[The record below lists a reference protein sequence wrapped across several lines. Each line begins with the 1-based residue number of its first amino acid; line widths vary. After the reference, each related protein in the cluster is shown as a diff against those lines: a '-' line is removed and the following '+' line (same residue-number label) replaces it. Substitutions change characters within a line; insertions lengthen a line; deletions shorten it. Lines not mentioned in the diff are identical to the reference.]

1 MSRMNL
7 YVQTMGEIV
16 MNMRDEADK
25 VFNLDVSKDEK
36 IKGLV
41 DLELDCINELDAQDQ
56 NMQPEIKNRVSEG
69 LRKIR
74 DYLRVLRS

>member
-1 MSRMNL
+1 
-7 YVQTMGEIV
+7 

-25 VFNLDVSKDEK
+25 VFNSDISKDEK
-36 IKGLV
+36 IKILV

-56 NMQPEIKNRVSEG
+56 NMQPKRKNRVSEG

>member
-1 MSRMNL
+1 MWR
-7 YVQTMGEIV
+7 YD

-25 VFNLDVSKDEK
+25 IFNSNISKEEK
-36 IKGLV
+36 IIALK

-56 NMQPEIKNRVSEG
+56 NMRPQIKNRVSEG

-74 DYLRVLRS
+74 DYLRSL

>member
-1 MSRMNL
+1 ML
-7 YVQTMGEIV
+7 WEKTA

-25 VFNLDVSKDEK
+25 VFNSDISKDEK
-36 IKGLV
+36 IKILV

-56 NMQPEIKNRVSEG
+56 NMQPKRKNRVSEG

>member
-1 MSRMNL
+1 MK
-7 YVQTMGEIV
+7 
-16 MNMRDEADK
+16 DEADK
-25 VFNLDVSKDEK
+25 VFNLDISKDEK
-36 IKGLV
+36 IKKLV